1 MPKLLQTISELREW
15 RSAQK
20 SRVVLVPT
28 MGALHEGHLELM
40 REARRIAGSDG
51 CVAVSIFVNPLQ
63 FGPQE
68 DFARYP
74 RDLES
79 DAGKCQSVGVD
90 VIFAPSAEEMYPADR
105 SIIVLE
111 TRLSK
116 ILCGASRP
124 GHFDGVCT
132 VVLKLFNLINPH
144 DAVFGKKDYQQL
156 AIIKR
161 MVRDLNVPVKII
173 GCETVRESD
182 GLAMSSRNR
191 YLNDEERRQAPAIRQ
206 ALLKAREHWMSG
218 GRNAEV
224 LQKIFTNHLNQF
236 APLHRLDYIACVDRA
251 TLEPLN
257 EKCEAGLMAT
267 AVYFGSTRLID
278 NLEL

>member
-1 MPKLLQTISELREW
+1 MMLLHTISELRRW
-15 RSAQK
+15 RSMQNAP
-20 SRVVLVPT
+20 VVLVPT
-28 MGALHEGHLELM
+28 MGALHEGHLALM

-63 FGPQE
+63 FGPKE

-79 DAGKCQSVGVD
+79 DAAKCESVGVD
-90 VIFAPSAEEMYPADR
+90 VIFAPDAEDMYPSDR

-116 ILCGASRP
+116 TLCGASRP

-144 DAVFGKKDYQQL
+144 RAVFGKKDYQQL

-161 MVRDLNVPVKII
+161 MVRDLNLSIEVI
-173 GCETVRESD
+173 GCETVREAD
-182 GLAMSSRNR
+182 GLAMSSRNH
-191 YLNDEERRQAPAIRQ
+191 YLNNEERRQAPAIRQ
-206 ALLKAREHWMSG
+206 ALLETKQCWLNGERD
-218 GRNAEV
+218 AEV
-224 LQKIFTNHLNQF
+224 LQMIFTKHLAQF

-251 TLEPLN
+251 TLESLN
-257 EKCEAGLMAT
+257 KSCQNGLMAA
-267 AVYFGSTRLID
+267 AVYFGGTRLID
-278 NLEL
+278 NLEM